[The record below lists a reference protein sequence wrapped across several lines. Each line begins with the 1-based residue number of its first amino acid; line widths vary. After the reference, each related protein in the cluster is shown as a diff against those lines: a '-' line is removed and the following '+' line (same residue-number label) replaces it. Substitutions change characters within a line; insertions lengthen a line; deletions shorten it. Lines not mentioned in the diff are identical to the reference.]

1 MRRSGWIWA
10 RKEGKGLPGQQRR
23 QWLGARGRGH
33 VGGRGRVGDHGG
45 AEGRVG
51 EDAAEQGA

>member
-10 RKEGKGLPGQQRR
+10 RKEGKGRPGQQRR
-23 QWLGARGRGH
+23 RWLGACGRGH
-33 VGGRGRVGDHGG
+33 VEGHGQAGDHYG

-51 EDAAEQGA
+51 EDAVEQGA